1 MFDPQVPLT
10 VHWDGKLLPDLTAR
24 ENVERLPVIVTGLQI
39 ECLLGVPKLA
49 SGTDDSQAQA
59 VVECLKDWGICEKVV
74 ALSFD
79 TTASN
84 TGDSK
89 GACVLIE
96 KLLEKSLIH
105 LACRH
110 HMMEIVLEKVFTA
123 LKISGPSSGP
133 DISLFKRFKEQ
144 WHFME
149 KGSYDTADGM
159 TEVDLFKES
168 TLQFAND
175 NLQIR
180 HPRDDYRE
188 FLELAVIFLGGT
200 PPRGIHFHA
209 PGAVHRAR
217 WMARIIYCYK
227 MWMFKKQFKLKL
239 SEEQGLFQ
247 LLCFVSSTYMK
258 LWFQA
263 PQPARAP
270 SNDLQFLKDLEKY
283 NSVNSVIG
291 KAAKKAFSRHLWY
304 LNEITVGLAFFLDE
318 NIDPKQKVQMLKNMQ
333 EKPGS
338 TNRAQGLDSNG
349 FYADQPISFFVT
361 NNTKAFFS
369 ILGLPH
375 SFLEM
380 SPETWSSN
388 NEYKHAEKVVT
399 NLKVVNDTAER
410 GVKLIQDFNEVLCRK
425 EDQKQ
430 FLLQVVQE
438 HRRLYPDAK
447 KTTVV
452 TGLAKS
458 SQ

>member
-1 MFDPQVPLT
+1 M
-10 VHWDGKLLPDLTAR
+10 
-24 ENVERLPVIVTGLQI
+24 
-39 ECLLGVPKLA
+39 
-49 SGTDDSQAQA
+49 
-59 VVECLKDWGICEKVV
+59 
-74 ALSFD
+74 
-79 TTASN
+79 
-84 TGDSK
+84 
-89 GACVLIE
+89 
-96 KLLEKSLIH
+96 
-105 LACRH
+105 
-110 HMMEIVLEKVFTA
+110 
-123 LKISGPSSGP
+123 
-133 DISLFKRFKEQ
+133 
-144 WHFME
+144 
-149 KGSYDTADGM
+149 
-159 TEVDLFKES
+159 
-168 TLQFAND
+168 
-175 NLQIR
+175 
-180 HPRDDYRE
+180 
-188 FLELAVIFLGGT
+188 
-200 PPRGIHFHA
+200 
-209 PGAVHRAR
+209 
-217 WMARIIYCYK
+217 
-227 MWMFKKQFKLKL
+227 
-239 SEEQGLFQ
+239 
-247 LLCFVSSTYMK
+247 
-258 LWFQA
+258 
-263 PQPARAP
+263 
-270 SNDLQFLKDLEKY
+270 
-283 NSVNSVIG
+283 
-291 KAAKKAFSRHLWY
+291 
-304 LNEITVGLAFFLDE
+304 GLAFFDE

-369 ILGLPH
+369 ILDLPH